1 MYYELSFIV
10 SPVVP
15 ENDQARIQTTVAEYL
30 NNIGAKIVGDWHLL
44 GRRKLSYPIKTQKHG
59 FYVFL
64 DFSLETE
71 DKANLKQL
79 DLSLKHNP
87 EILRHLVL
95 KKDKPT
101 PANLIAKLMNA
112 SKPEVL
118 TRRPKKT
125 STTTTA
131 RTTSHRSTA
140 SATKKV
146 EESKG
151 QPTLSLDDI
160 DKKLD
165 EILTKEPNLD

>member
-1 MYYELSFIV
+1 MYYELTFIV

-30 NNIGAKIVGDWHLL
+30 NNIGAKIAGDYHPL

-64 DFSLETE
+64 DFSLEDE
-71 DKANLKQL
+71 AKANLKQL

-87 EILRHLVL
+87 EILRYLVL

-101 PANLIAKLMNA
+101 PANLIAKLMIT
-112 SKPEVL
+112 SKPELVA
-118 TRRPKKT
+118 RRPKKT
-125 STTTTA
+125 TSTRTTTT
-131 RTTSHRSTA
+131 RTA
-140 SATKKV
+140 GPAVKVAEVKK
-146 EESKG
+146 
-151 QPTLSLDDI
+151 QPVLSLDDI

>member
-30 NNIGAKIVGDWHLL
+30 NNIGAKIVGDYHLL

-112 SKPEVL
+112 TKPEAL
-118 TRRPKKT
+118 TRRPKK
-125 STTTTA
+125 TTTTA
-131 RTTSHRSTA
+131 RTTSPRSA
-140 SATKKV
+140 APITKKV
-146 EESKG
+146 EGSKNEA
-151 QPTLSLDDI
+151 TLSLDDI
-160 DKKLD
+160 DKELD